1 MAVPFVS
8 TRLPSAPATTAQV
21 VAVADS
27 VVAEV
32 VVDMEAVAAV
42 DMEVVVEDT
51 AVVVDM
57 TTTTPAVVTPEV
69 VDTAE
74 VRFPLM
80 IPPSMIARILL
91 TVHNIG
97 GGYSGGGGKRS
108 RSTSLS

>member
-51 AVVVDM
+51 KVVVDM
-57 TTTTPAVVTPEV
+57 TTTPVVVTPEV